1 MAETGSSSRG
11 AVLGRPLHICWA
23 GRGFG
28 GRRGGGGVDYSS
40 YLHLG
45 SGGVL
50 DFAVPAAETAINKA
64 ALPSSP
70 GLLINCCGC
79 FDWGRVGLI
88 HSRAIHPLIRSSVY
102 PSLFPSI
109 HSSVSRQA
117 DTRTRANAH
126 QRAFLIE
133 NTFHMRF
140 QRHRFSF
147 IFQY

>member
-1 MAETGSSSRG
+1 MAETSSSSRG
-11 AVLGRPLHICWA
+11 AVLGRPPHICWA
-23 GRGFG
+23 ERGWG
-28 GRRGGGGVDYSS
+28 GEGGGDYSS

-88 HSRAIHPLIRSSVY
+88 HSRAIRPLIRSSVY
-102 PSLFPSI
+102 PSLLLSI
-109 HSSVSRQA
+109 HSSVNRQA
-117 DTRTRANAH
+117 DTHTSKQTSVCVSN
-126 QRAFLIE
+126 LKYI
-133 NTFHMRF
+133 
-140 QRHRFSF
+140 S
-147 IFQY
+147 Y